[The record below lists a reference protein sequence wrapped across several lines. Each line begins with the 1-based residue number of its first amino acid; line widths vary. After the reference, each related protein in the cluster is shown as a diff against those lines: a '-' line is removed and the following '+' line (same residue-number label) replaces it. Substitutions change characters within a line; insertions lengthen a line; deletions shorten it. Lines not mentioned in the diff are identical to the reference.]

1 MNDLLSLRLSSRFL
15 NPEVASYIK
24 SEAFAADVARLRS
37 DDVLRARLTVRLLE
51 GIAVD
56 PLSMARGETF
66 FVHGVLGRDP
76 VWVNI
81 RLDRWVN
88 FLGAFSLAN
97 GSAQIQEVMN
107 AIERNLQSPMFEAA
121 KAHRAHDRTISAE
134 HARASELARAAFEEA
149 CHGVRRQDLS
159 ASQYLHAQETFAKVF
174 NEAME
179 GFHQRGRDLSAAAAP
194 RFAGVDFTEGVASFL
209 FEHLHEAEERIEG

>member
-1 MNDLLSLRLSSRFL
+1 MNDLLSLRLSSHFL
-15 NPEVASYIK
+15 NPEVASYIQ
-24 SEAFAADVARLRS
+24 SEAFSSDVARLRG

-56 PLSMARGETF
+56 PLSVARGETF
-66 FVHGVLGRDP
+66 VHGISGRDLL
-76 VWVNI
+76 WINI

-88 FLGAFSLAN
+88 FLGAFSLAES
-97 GSAQIQEVMN
+97 SAQLQEVLA
-107 AIERNLQSPMFEAA
+107 AIERNVQSPMFEAS

-134 HARASELARAAFEEA
+134 HARVSELARAAFDEA

-159 ASQYLHAQETFAKVF
+159 ASQYLHAQETKVF
-174 NEAME
+174 NDAME

-194 RFAGVDFTEGVASFL
+194 RFAGVAFTEGVASFL
-209 FEHLHEAEERIEG
+209 FEHLREAEDLVEG